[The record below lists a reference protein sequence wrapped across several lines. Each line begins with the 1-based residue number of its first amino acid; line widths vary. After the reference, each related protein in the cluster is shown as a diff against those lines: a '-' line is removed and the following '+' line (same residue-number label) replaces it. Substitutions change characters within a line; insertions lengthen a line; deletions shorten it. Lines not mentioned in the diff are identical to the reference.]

1 MKKVGELVKEAN
13 TNKSEYLDFTTINL
27 KKNEI
32 IEEIKIEYGKAE
44 IGFETIVAP
53 TIITKVNSNLKEKE
67 VIVNKT
73 SILGKYN
80 NYDVKNDSIWNTVVK
95 EKIVNK
101 KLPRTGK

>member
-1 MKKVGELVKEAN
+1 MGKKEKEEVK
-13 TNKSEYLDFTTINL
+13 
-27 KKNEI
+27 
-32 IEEIKIEYGKAE
+32 
-44 IGFETIVAP
+44 
-53 TIITKVNSNLKEKE
+53 KEKE